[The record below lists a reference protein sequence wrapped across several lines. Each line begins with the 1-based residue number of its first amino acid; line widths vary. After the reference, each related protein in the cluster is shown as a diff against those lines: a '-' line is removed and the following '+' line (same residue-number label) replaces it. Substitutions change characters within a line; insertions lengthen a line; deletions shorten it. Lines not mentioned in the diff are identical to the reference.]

1 MELVIRN
8 ITPAKVDMNIKEV
21 ESFIVTIKEK
31 YENIIFSEKQI
42 DEAKTSRT
50 SLNKLEKNISD
61 VRKKIEKES
70 KIDIEKLINTLKQ
83 AEKDVK
89 ELSNNIGSQIKTFE
103 EQEWKEKL
111 EEINVA
117 IRNIFENDTNLIDY
131 IKRNEK
137 WKNKTFTISKI
148 KDEVESEL
156 SRLKMKKDFILEEIK
171 KSNEEISFKILF
183 EKMIYLLNYE
193 YSDITN
199 IIRSEKEKIKAT
211 EENIRKRAE
220 EEKIRALEE
229 LEAKKEIEKQ
239 QAIEKAQNKP
249 VQEENRNAQENVNE
263 VKKSCENVKYFN
275 TTIRFEKAPLTF
287 LKELKILSD
296 RYQITYELK
305 ENIEL

>member
-50 SLNKLEKNISD
+50 SLNKLEKNISY

-103 EQEWKEKL
+103 EQEWKKKL

-199 IIRSEKEKIKAT
+199 IIRSEKEKIKET
-211 EENIRKRAE
+211 EENLRKQAE
-220 EEKIRALEE
+220 EKARQEVEEVPLSNFEKVKQKSEIKGPEE
-229 LEAKKEIEKQ
+229 
-239 QAIEKAQNKP
+239 
-249 VQEENRNAQENVNE
+249 
-263 VKKSCENVKYFN
+263 KYFD